1 MLRGCVVLLLREQQ
15 QQQQQQ
21 QQDDDERP
29 LRMLRTLVEAAG
41 GVLSINGIPALDA
54 RTLTHVVAA
63 GWETTVAL
71 APSLAAQH
79 SGKFADYA
87 QPGSPPKFV
96 TERWL
101 DDSLTA
107 GKLLAE
113 AEFEFAAAVTI
124 DSGVVREQKR
134 RKVQLGGWTEVPAA
148 PEYTSTATSW
158 HSEEMSGAAGSSA
171 VPVAVP
177 DGASRR
183 RRIHL
188 IGDENLAGDH
198 ARCAP
203 ADSVGGLLQERAQEN
218 GLTVALA
225 ADGFPEHCRVGLK
238 TQHAVRLV
246 ETNGLDLRA
255 GDIVVIATQ
264 LHDDAIAAIRGES
277 RAPAHFDA
285 RPVQMDYYPQQLVQK
300 LRSKGVFVAYGQLT
314 GHPEL
319 ANGLA
324 RSQQQHTCLQGFLT
338 RLQQD
343 YHRDNAVC
351 IFDLFASMRSDDWVE
366 VGNARHPANRKY
378 APAESGQRHIAANVW
393 RALAPFMTQDP
404 VSLTDPEAART
415 RATDGNRPE
424 NSQQSYAS
432 AEETDVDDYE
442 VKEEHSREAED
453 PAAAVITQVS
463 FKQGEFTRDHEWMR
477 ELEECIDQGLH
488 PPNHDRVVKLMQ
500 MAKICD
506 VAMDECNPTR
516 DKYRAKALK
525 LAALKLRGH
534 GERLK
539 TEQDVRALL
548 APVRGVGP
556 KTTLKVI
563 ELVKTG
569 TLRRLDD
576 RLADP
581 KTNAVRSLCCLGI
594 AYLTGLCRLFC
605 LYDVTILTSRWLG
618 CLWLRS
624 VRSFSSL
631 GSLALARLQPRI
643 SGMVAIQ
650 ETANKFG
657 RWTISEIQ
665 ATQRSLMRPSCGG

>member
-113 AEFEFAAAVTI
+113 AEFEFAAAVAI

-158 HSEEMSGAAGSSA
+158 HSED
-171 VPVAVP
+171 V
-177 DGASRR
+177 
-183 RRIHL
+183 
-188 IGDENLAGDH
+188 
-198 ARCAP
+198 
-203 ADSVGGLLQERAQEN
+203 
-218 GLTVALA
+218 
-225 ADGFPEHCRVGLK
+225 
-238 TQHAVRLV
+238 
-246 ETNGLDLRA
+246 
-255 GDIVVIATQ
+255 
-264 LHDDAIAAIRGES
+264 
-277 RAPAHFDA
+277 
-285 RPVQMDYYPQQLVQK
+285 
-300 LRSKGVFVAYGQLT
+300 
-314 GHPEL
+314 
-319 ANGLA
+319 
-324 RSQQQHTCLQGFLT
+324 
-338 RLQQD
+338 
-343 YHRDNAVC
+343 
-351 IFDLFASMRSDDWVE
+351 
-366 VGNARHPANRKY
+366 
-378 APAESGQRHIAANVW
+378 
-393 RALAPFMTQDP
+393 
-404 VSLTDPEAART
+404 
-415 RATDGNRPE
+415 NRPE